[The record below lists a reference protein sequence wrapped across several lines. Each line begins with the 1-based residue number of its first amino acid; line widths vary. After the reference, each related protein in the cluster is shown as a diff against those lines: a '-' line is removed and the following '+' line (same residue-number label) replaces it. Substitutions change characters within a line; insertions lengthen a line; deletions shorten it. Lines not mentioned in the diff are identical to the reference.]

1 MQVILVERYNKRTWN
16 SQHIFISG
24 LSAIQNTTTV
34 LLSAIVTDLTVPAT
48 SYYHV
53 TVQRVGKIRK
63 QSVCIPIKIGKIP
76 LM

>member
-24 LSAIQNTTTV
+24 SSTIQNNTTV
-34 LLSAIVTDLTVPAT
+34 LLSPVVTDLTVPAT
-48 SYYHV
+48 PYYHV

-63 QSVCIPIKIGKIP
+63 QSVCIPIKIGKIS